1 MIYKFI
7 TWHPFSLRNKMNV
20 WNADRWSLKSLLIYL
35 FFDIMYETNK
45 TLIQIIIKT
54 TIYCE
59 EYIYIP
65 IDIFYL
71 LHKPNQCLLKWI
83 GSKPDNQD
91 LKVIGSPRFS
101 VTNVAWFLYIL
112 LWVSV
117 PFPATKKFNK
127 LIWSSHVCNIYQP
140 LIEPPTCF
148 FKLSPLMPAMMI
160 NYFVLNPKVRIELN
174 NL

>member
-1 MIYKFI
+1 MNF
-7 TWHPFSLRNKMNV
+7 LVNKMV
-20 WNADRWSLKSLLIYL
+20 IL
-35 FFDIMYETNK
+35 FFYVHPIYYYNDILWRY
-45 TLIQIIIKT
+45 IK
-54 TIYCE
+54 
-59 EYIYIP
+59 IP
-65 IDIFYL
+65 LAIFYL
-71 LHKPNQCLLKWI
+71 SYKPNKYLLKWI
-83 GSKPDNQD
+83 GGKAHNQD

-101 VTNVAWFLYIL
+101 VTNVTWFLYIL

-148 FKLSPLMPAMMI
+148 FKLSPFMPAMMI
-160 NYFVLNPKVRIELN
+160 NYFVLNPKVRMGLH

>member
-1 MIYKFI
+1 MYI
-7 TWHPFSLRNKMNV
+7 
-20 WNADRWSLKSLLIYL
+20 L
-35 FFDIMYETNK
+35 F
-45 TLIQIIIKT
+45 T
-54 TIYCE
+54 TIMISIHE
-59 EYIYIP
+59 IRANLLELLWKYIYIP

-83 GSKPDNQD
+83 GGKDHNQD

-160 NYFVLNPKVRIELN
+160 NYFVLNPKVRMELN

>member
-1 MIYKFI
+1 MVVEII
-7 TWHPFSLRNKMNV
+7 TNLPLLWYHV
-20 WNADRWSLKSLLIYL
+20 WNEQN
-35 FFDIMYETNK
+35 FDSDHNYNYHI
-45 TLIQIIIKT
+45 LRG
-54 TIYCE
+54 
-59 EYIYIP
+59 IYIP

-71 LHKPNQCLLKWI
+71 LHKPNKCLLKWI
-83 GSKPDNQD
+83 GGKTHNQD

-160 NYFVLNPKVRIELN
+160 NYFALNPKVRMELH